1 MKMMNVYL
9 VEVNIKKVVLNISIK
24 KELQYCNSFF
34 VVIEYYIHLEENRLY
49 SALNFVKFF
58 SNVVTKSLC
67 SD

>member
-24 KELQYCNSFF
+24 KSCIIATLFF